1 MNLFGRKRQAAAKQT
16 NDPAQTIMKL
26 RTTVETLEK
35 RQVHLDKQVEKQTAE
50 AKAKMGKKDKR
61 GALYCLKRKKM
72 YEAEIEKINGA
83 DGLAPRR
90 DSRTIRRGATI
101 PSRARGRSIHAV
113 AAVAPRAGDA
123 VVGSSA
129 GSGRDRAAIER
140 APAEY
145 PRLRPRRRRDPS
157 ADSPRLGATPR
168 EDPRSAGARLT
179 LEQQIIAIEGTVTNA
194 ETVNAM
200 KSGAQAMQHARQD
213 VDADVVGDLMD
224 DIKEEMEVAN
234 EISEAISA
242 PANDVLNDDDLLNE
256 LNELEELELESQLLD
271 APPIPVAPL
280 PLAPTPAMPEA
291 PTTLPTPPAQEDA
304 DMAALR
310 ELEAAMA
317 M

>member
-72 YEAEIEKINGA
+72 YEAEIEKIN
-83 DGLAPRR
+83 
-90 DSRTIRRGATI
+90 
-101 PSRARGRSIHAV
+101 
-113 AAVAPRAGDA
+113 
-123 VVGSSA
+123 
-129 GSGRDRAAIER
+129 
-140 APAEY
+140 
-145 PRLRPRRRRDPS
+145 
-157 ADSPRLGATPR
+157 
-168 EDPRSAGARLT
+168 GARLT